1 MEMHENKI
9 VVVEQL
15 IELPNGDWILGSK
28 VTAITFAP
36 KSDTM
41 STYVY
46 GPGVVIRIDGTN
58 LSCVREFKTMEEA
71 KAFIGVLAK
80 EVNEARQ
87 IAMGIIP
94 KSYQ

>member
-1 MEMHENKI
+1 MKRYEDKI

-36 KSDTM
+36 GSSNL
-41 STYVY
+41 STTIY
-46 GPGVVIRIDGTN
+46 GPGVVIRIDGTD
-58 LSCVREFKTMEEA
+58 LSCIREFTTMEEA